1 MSIKLNYFY
10 QFDVLRAFAV
20 ILVIISH
27 WFGPDHFLNHF
38 KTNGIIGVTL
48 FFVLSG
54 YLITNILLRYKDEI
68 GKKLT
73 RLHALKIFYVR
84 RALRIFPIY
93 YMILGLMYLLNL
105 PSVRDS
111 VFWHIFYC
119 SNFYYFKINSWEG
132 PASHFWSLSVEEQ
145 FYIVWPVLIIYT
157 AKKNLYKFLF
167 AGVIIGI
174 SYRIFISY
182 PENEMSRILLPGSVD
197 SFCIGGLFALMKIR
211 QFKYYT
217 FCLKNQTIV
226 ILHFIVFFTFLQSNI
241 FKVICGDNYIAFYI
255 FFISLIFGLFIDF
268 LSRKKVKQNHFWK
281 SSALIF
287 TGKISYGLY
296 LFHNFIPYMKVF
308 DFPNQIS
315 INYYSNQLIRFI
327 LLFAIASISWF
338 LIERPI
344 LKYKDKFNY

>member
-1 MSIKLNYFY
+1 MSIKLNYFS

-27 WFGPDHFLNHF
+27 WFGPNHFLNHF

-54 YLITNILLRYKDEI
+54 YLITNIVLRYKDDI

-73 RLHALKIFYVR
+73 RLHALKIFYFR

-93 YMILGLMYLLNL
+93 YMILGLVYLLNL
-105 PSVRDS
+105 PSIRDS
-111 VFWHIFYC
+111 VLWHIFYC

-145 FYIVWPVLIIYT
+145 FYILWPVLIIYT
-157 AKKNLYKFLF
+157 ANKNLYKLLF
-167 AGVIIGI
+167 VGVIIGI

-211 QFKYYT
+211 QIEYYK
-217 FCLKNQTIV
+217 FCLKNQTLV
-226 ILHFIVFFTFLQSNI
+226 ILLIIGFFAFLQSNI
-241 FKVICGDNYIAFYI
+241 FKVLCGVNFIAYYI

-268 LSRKKVKQNHFWK
+268 LSRKRIKENDFWK
-281 SSALIF
+281 SSILIF

-308 DFPNQIS
+308 DFSNQIS

-327 LLFAIASISWF
+327 LLYAIASISWF

-344 LKYKDKFNY
+344 LKYKDKFGY